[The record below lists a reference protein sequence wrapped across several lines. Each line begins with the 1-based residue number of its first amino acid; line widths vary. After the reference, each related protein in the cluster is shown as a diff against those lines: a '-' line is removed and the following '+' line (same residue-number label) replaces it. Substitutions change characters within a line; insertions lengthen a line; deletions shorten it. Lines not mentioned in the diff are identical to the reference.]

1 MSVFSADGRLRM
13 TIKNNWKFLVMVVAL
28 CATLFYLFD
37 FTGLQS
43 WVLSYLFVSILA
55 STDKPE
61 EKELKN
67 LAKRVPIVILL
78 GLALLTEYDNKRY
91 ASLKSDID
99 HVESKADDADNK
111 LGDID
116 SRVDDLEQKISDLES
131 EM

>member
-13 TIKNNWKFLVMVVAL
+13 TIKNNWKFLVIVVAV
-28 CATLFYLFD
+28 CATLFYVFD
-37 FTGLQS
+37 FTSLQS
-43 WVLSYLFVSILA
+43 WVLSYLFVSTFS
-55 STDKPE
+55 STEKPE

-91 ASLKSDID
+91 ANLKSHID
-99 HVESKADDADNK
+99 NVESMVDDTNNK
-111 LGDID
+111 LDDLD
-116 SRVDDLEQKISDLES
+116 SRVDDLERKVSDIES